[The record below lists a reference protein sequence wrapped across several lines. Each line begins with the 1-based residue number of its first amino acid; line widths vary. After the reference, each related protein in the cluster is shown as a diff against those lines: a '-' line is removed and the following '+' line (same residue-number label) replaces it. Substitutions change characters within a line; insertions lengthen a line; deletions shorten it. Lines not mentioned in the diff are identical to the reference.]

1 MENPP
6 PSSAGPYSAPAP
18 AAQHQDAAKE
28 DQDVAQLVLNLCIP
42 ELREKAIII
51 LSKKREKCEDLALL
65 LWHSFGTMAALLQEI
80 VSIYR
85 LLSPPQLSFD
95 QSTRVCNVLVLLKCV
110 ASHPDT
116 RMPFLNAQFPLYLY
130 PFLNTTYKTREYEFL
145 RISSL
150 SVIGALVKADDHE
163 VIVNLLC
170 SEIVPLCLRAIE
182 MGSELSK
189 KVATFILQKIMLDDT
204 GLAYVCASSER
215 FCAVANVLAQM
226 VEALAEQPSPR
237 TLKNTIRCYLRLT
250 DDRRACQALRDYLPI
265 ALRDG
270 TFNGLI
276 EVDLTARLWLHQ
288 LLHNVMMSDSGGGPR
303 PAPGPVMGM

>member
-51 LSKKREKCEDLALL
+51 LSKREKCEDLALL

-150 SVIGALVKADDHE
+150 SVIGALVKSDDHE

-189 KVATFILQKIMLDDT
+189 K
-204 GLAYVCASSER
+204 
-215 FCAVANVLAQM
+215 M